1 MDLRAYFSR
10 SQPNDALAT
19 HYGFCL
25 PLLLS
30 EIACGQA
37 YLFCSTVSE
46 RDETCLST
54 TKISACFFFFWF
66 VNDKSLTVYIT
77 FALFVF
83 HCVNWLARYMTALGD
98 LMAEWLGMADWV
110 GMAGWLTDWLTG

>member
-1 MDLRAYFSR
+1 M
-10 SQPNDALAT
+10 
-19 HYGFCL
+19 
-25 PLLLS
+25 
-30 EIACGQA
+30 
-37 YLFCSTVSE
+37 
-46 RDETCLST
+46 
-54 TKISACFFFFWF
+54 
-66 VNDKSLTVYIT
+66 NDKSLTVYIT

>member
-1 MDLRAYFSR
+1 MVKLIFSAQLFQNEMR
-10 SQPNDALAT
+10 LA
-19 HYGFCL
+19 FQQQKF
-25 PLLLS
+25 LL
-30 EIACGQA
+30 
-37 YLFCSTVSE
+37 V
-46 RDETCLST
+46 
-54 TKISACFFFFWF
+54 FFFWF